1 MKTKADVAKYLEHCI
16 AASGKTLK
24 EIAQEI
30 GYESPNILSMLK
42 SGDTKVPL
50 ARIPAIAKAT
60 GTDPKVLLDLCLE
73 AYHPELYQMLS
84 DLAPGML
91 ISREE
96 LQLVRFVRRALRAP
110 AAGTTISSALRALA
124 SFGQNGGSQQP
135 APATPE

>member
-1 MKTKADVAKYLEHCI
+1 MKTKADVARYLEHCI
-16 AASGKTLK
+16 TDSGKTNK
-24 EIAQEI
+24 DIAQEI

-73 AYHPELYQMLS
+73 AYHPELHRVLS
-84 DLAPGML
+84 ELAPSML

-96 LQLVRFVRRALRAP
+96 LRLVRFVRRALRAS
-110 AAGTTISSALRALA
+110 GRLSSGLA
-124 SFGQNGGSQQP
+124 
-135 APATPE
+135 

>member
-1 MKTKADVAKYLEHCI
+1 MKTKADVALYIQHCLAI
-16 AASGKTLK
+16 SGKSNK
-24 EIAQEI
+24 DIAEEI

-73 AYHPELYQMLS
+73 AYHPELHQVLS
-84 DLAPGML
+84 ELAPSML

-96 LQLVRFVRRALRAP
+96 LQLVRLVRRVLG
-110 AAGTTISSALRALA
+110 AGR
-124 SFGQNGGSQQP
+124 FGK
-135 APATPE
+135 AVA